1 MASSSTSAAAAAAAA
16 EVHVDVPKWLQN
28 LPLAPEYHPTLEEFE
43 DPISYILRIEDEAS
57 QYGLCKIVPPLP
69 RAPNKSVITNLNRS
83 IASTIGAATTPT
95 FTTKEQRIGERG
107 MWRSGERCTL
117 HQFEAKAKQF
127 ERNLVNSRAK
137 KRLSVLEIETH
148 FWNWIREKPFSPI
161 SGECAG
167 EIPGSAFEV
176 EDEKKLR
183 RGVKGLT
190 VGESEWNLRGISR
203 SPGSLLRFMEEEEEE
218 IPGVNS
224 PVLSLYMMFGWFA
237 WHLEDHELPRLNFMH
252 MGEAKTWYG
261 VPGDAAQ
268 AFEEVVGVHQFG
280 GDVNPLVTYAA
291 LGERTTVMSPKVL
304 MDAGI
309 PCCRLVQN
317 AGEFV
322 LTFPRAYHS
331 GFSHGFN
338 CCEAINIATPKW
350 LMVAREAAIR
360 RAATAQ
366 PPVLS
371 HFQLLY
377 AYALSLSSRV
387 PRGIRTKP
395 QKLRVKDME
404 KEGDTMVKELFVLNI
419 LQNNDLLHVLLE
431 QGSSCVLLQQKCSN
445 ELECSNFSTSATSG
459 MCIPDEKIETL
470 EASLSNDV
478 MQERNKRIRP
488 LIRFSSARR
497 KSSVASQ
504 GNKPSSFPVNND
516 RDMISEKENASFG
529 YRHFGQELF
538 SCVAC
543 GISCSACSAV
553 IQPREE
559 ATKYLMSAEFS
570 FFNDWLVGPR
580 TPDDRLPNGRNKYA
594 NSSEANSC
602 SDWMEEINTDDLYEV
617 PVQSGFYKV
626 LDQWV
631 KVPSEAEAQRHF
643 SSLDLLADAYGDSSD
658 SDEELAVAEMSA
670 GGNFIMD
677 NLTESSQSADRAV
690 TDCLSYGLEQDHGH
704 EESGKMYHTSVRLG
718 SDGVK
723 SEMDAFSEA
732 KTRCTFDVPV
742 KATDVLVKE
751 LSEEYP
757 SRNHIFCLE
766 HAVEVQKQL
775 QSIGGTHLLLLCHPE
790 YPKLVGQAKSF
801 AEELGIDH
809 AWKNISFRDATK
821 EDHEWIQSALRD
833 EESRPSND
841 DWTVQLGIN
850 MSYVVRLS
858 HSLLYSKQM
867 PYNSVIYKAF
877 GCSPPAKSSAK
888 VQTRSK
894 RLGRRNKRVVVGKW
908 CGKVWMSNQLHPYLS
923 QRDTS
928 EEKPFTRVNS
938 QVKVESKAERVLR
951 RGSLNGL
958 KMDPEQT
965 TLPSAS
971 KSGTRK
977 AGTKRGTIST
987 KGPNKKPK
995 YLQLDSSTEA
1005 VKSPPEN
1012 TPLPLRR
1019 TSRIRK
1025 IKCEAVESSDYKVKN
1040 SSRHQSKV
1048 KEEYADE
1055 PKSRLRRMLNPLQEN
1070 KVIKSTGQNQNKKSN
1085 KKKVSVGRKETPADD
1100 AVKYK
1105 CDIDGCSME
1114 FRLKQELVL
1123 HKNDICPVRGCG
1135 KKFFNHKYLV
1145 QHKRVHVDDRP
1156 LKCPWKGCRMT
1167 FKWPWARTEHIRV
1180 HTGIR
1185 PYECHEK
1192 GCGQTFRFV
1201 SDFSRHKRKTG
1212 HLANKKQH
1220 RSKV

>member
-1 MASSSTSAAAAAAAA
+1 MQEFHAADWCKMLANSFSLFQELIIRVSAMVMVAKS
-16 EVHVDVPKWLQN
+16 D
-28 LPLAPEYHPTLEEFE
+28 APVKNYPHLLLKVKKSLVSFFFLL
-43 DPISYILRIEDEAS
+43 YI
-57 QYGLCKIVPPLP
+57 V
-69 RAPNKSVITNLNRS
+69 
-83 IASTIGAATTPT
+83 
-95 FTTKEQRIGERG
+95 
-107 MWRSGERCTL
+107 
-117 HQFEAKAKQF
+117 
-127 ERNLVNSRAK
+127 
-137 KRLSVLEIETH
+137 
-148 FWNWIREKPFSPI
+148 
-161 SGECAG
+161 
-167 EIPGSAFEV
+167 
-176 EDEKKLR
+176 
-183 RGVKGLT
+183 
-190 VGESEWNLRGISR
+190 
-203 SPGSLLRFMEEEEEE
+203 
-218 IPGVNS
+218 
-224 PVLSLYMMFGWFA
+224 
-237 WHLEDHELPRLNFMH
+237 
-252 MGEAKTWYG
+252 
-261 VPGDAAQ
+261 
-268 AFEEVVGVHQFG
+268 
-280 GDVNPLVTYAA
+280 
-291 LGERTTVMSPKVL
+291 
-304 MDAGI
+304 
-309 PCCRLVQN
+309 
-317 AGEFV
+317 
-322 LTFPRAYHS
+322 
-331 GFSHGFN
+331 GFS

-360 RAATAQ
+360 RASTAQ

-387 PRGIRTKP
+387 PKGIRTKP
-395 QKLRVKDME
+395 QRLRVKEME
-404 KEGDTMVKELFVLNI
+404 KEGDTMVKELFVMNVI
-419 LQNNDLLHVLLE
+419 QNNSLLHVLLE
-431 QGSSCVLLQQKCSN
+431 QGSSCVLLQPKCLN
-445 ELECSNFSTSATSG
+445 ELECSNFSTSATFG
-459 MCIPDEKIETL
+459 LCIPDEKIETA
-470 EASLSNDV
+470 EAPLSNDV
-478 MQERNKRIRP
+478 MQEQNKRIRP
-488 LIRFSSARR
+488 SVRR
-497 KSSVASQ
+497 KPSAASQ
-504 GNKPSSFPVNND
+504 GNKRSSFRVNND
-516 RDMISEKENASFG
+516 WDTISEKESASFG
-529 YRHFGQELF
+529 YGHFGQELF

-570 FFNDWLVGPR
+570 FFNDWLVGPG
-580 TPDDRLPNGRNKYA
+580 TPDDRIPNGRTKYE
-594 NSSEANSC
+594 NSSELNSC

-631 KVPSEAEAQRHF
+631 KVPSDAEAQRHF

-658 SDEELAVAEMSA
+658 SDEELAGAESPMST
-670 GGNFIMD
+670 GGIHIAN
-677 NLTESSQSADRAV
+677 NLTLHERNESARSPDEVCSAT
-690 TDCLSYGLEQDHGH
+690 TDSLSYGLEQDHNH
-704 EESGKMYHTSVRLG
+704 EQSEKMYHTSVRLG
-718 SDGVK
+718 YTGVK
-723 SEMDAFSEA
+723 SKMDVFSET
-732 KTRCTFDVPV
+732 KTQCTFDVPV
-742 KATDVLVKE
+742 EATDALVTQ

-775 QSIGGTHLLLLCHPE
+775 QPIGGAHLLLLCHPE
-790 YPKLVGQAKSF
+790 YPRLVAQAKSF
-801 AEELGIDH
+801 AEELGINH

-821 EDHEWIQSALRD
+821 EDHEWIHSTLQD

-858 HSLLYSKQM
+858 HSPLYSKQM

-877 GCSPPAKSSAK
+877 GCSHPAKSSAK

-923 QRDTS
+923 QRDTG

-938 QVKVESKAERVLR
+938 QVQLESKVERAQR
-951 RGSLNGL
+951 RGGLNGL

-965 TLPSAS
+965 ASPSAS
-971 KSGTRK
+971 KYGTRK
-977 AGTKRGTIST
+977 AGTKRGTIIST

-995 YLQLDSSTEA
+995 YLQFESSTEA
-1005 VKSPPEN
+1005 VKSPPDN
-1012 TPLPLRR
+1012 TPLALRR

-1025 IKCEAVESSDYKVKN
+1025 IKCEAVETSDYNMKN
-1040 SSRHQSKV
+1040 SSRRQSKV

-1055 PKSRLRRMLNPLQEN
+1055 PRSRLRRTLNLLQEAKVKLAGRN
-1070 KVIKSTGQNQNKKSN
+1070 KKKKSN
-1085 KKKVSVGRKETPADD
+1085 NKKLSVSCKETQADD

-1220 RSKV
+1220 RGKQVSWDDKTQKVYLVAAKVMALLA